1 MAHII
6 KNLWDRFCKE
16 SIVGKYIYANVAVYV
31 TVALVGVFATLMNA
45 VLPIAEFMR
54 WFELPASVVHLLYQ
68 PWSLVTYMFIHNGFM
83 HIAWNMFAL
92 YGFGRIFL
100 NFYSTKHFI
109 GVYFFGGIV
118 GGLFFVFAYNLFPY
132 FEPVVEESYLVGA
145 SAAVMAIVVASAVR
159 TPNTVVNL
167 FFFGAVRLAT
177 LAAITVFISM
187 LLLSSENA
195 GGNFAHIGGAV
206 AGAIFAIS
214 LNKGHDVTKLIN
226 WAYDLSV
233 LFATKVKQLFT
244 RRPKMEFKRTS
255 NSSTKHSADYDYN
268 ARRREKENTMNEIL
282 DKVKRSGYSSLT
294 DEEKKRLFDSSQK

>member
-54 WFELPASVVHLLYQ
+54 WFELPASVQHLLYQ

-83 HIAWNMFAL
+83 HILWNMFAL

-100 NFYSTKHFI
+100 NFYSIRHFI

-118 GGLFFVFAYNLFPY
+118 GGLFFILAYNIFPY
-132 FEPVVEESYLVGA
+132 FEPVVDDSCLVGA

-167 FFFGAVRLAT
+167 MFFGAVRLAT
-177 LAAITVFISM
+177 LATITVIISI

-195 GGNFAHIGGAV
+195 GGNFAHIGGAI

-214 LNKGHDVTKLIN
+214 LNKGHDVTKFIN
-226 WAYDLSV
+226 WACDKFTLLFEKAKN
-233 LFATKVKQLFT
+233 LFA
-244 RRPKMEFKRTS
+244 RRPKMEFKRTQGAA
-255 NSSTKHSADYDYN
+255 KHSADYDYN

-282 DKVKRSGYSSLT
+282 DKVKRSGYASLT